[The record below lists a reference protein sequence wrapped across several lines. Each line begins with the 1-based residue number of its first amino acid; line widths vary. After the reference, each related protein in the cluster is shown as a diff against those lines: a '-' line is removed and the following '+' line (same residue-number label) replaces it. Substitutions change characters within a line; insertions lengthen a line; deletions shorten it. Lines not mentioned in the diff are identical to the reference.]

1 MKCTDIG
8 EQLMDM
14 ATGSPA
20 PAQVE
25 EHLRACAACAER
37 LTSLRQTMNLL
48 DEWQAPEPSPYFHS
62 RLAARVREAETG
74 PRGWLAWLRKPALA
88 GALAALLFVAGMLIG
103 PSQTALQPVTT
114 IATSQPQPGTAV
126 GDLQDLEKNHEIFSN
141 FDMLDD
147 LSADQPQSA
156 NP

>member
-14 ATGSPA
+14 AMGLPA
-20 PAQVE
+20 EPPVE
-25 EHLRACAACAER
+25 EHVRACAACGGR
-37 LTSLRQTMNLL
+37 LESLRQTMTLL
-48 DEWQAPEPSPYFHS
+48 EEWQAPEPSPYFDS
-62 RLAARVREAETG
+62 RLEARLRETAAR
-74 PRGWLAWLRKPALA
+74 PRGWLVWLKKPALA
-88 GALAALLFVAGMLIG
+88 GALAALLIVAGLLIG
-103 PSQTALQPVTT
+103 PGHNALQPATT

-126 GDLQDLEKNHEIFSN
+126 SDLQDLEKNHEIFTN

-147 LSADQPQSA
+147 LSADEPQSA